1 MKSSQSEAAQEALRS
16 VAERYLEQGYR
27 VHVRP
32 TGKRFPAAL
41 ISLVPDMIIEKDG
54 ETRVVE
60 VNFVGEADQ
69 KRIGKLARK
78 VDALGWKMSF
88 VVLRREILEDDM
100 PNKGQVTRAEI
111 RKIIGEVEQKMLAER
126 LYKAAFV
133 WAWTALEGTMRR
145 LIEPNAE
152 SARPL
157 PPLTLL
163 NAVTSEGYISRKTS
177 YVTRNAIVHILT
189 HSRVTKASV
198 LRVLRAIEELETKE
212 GRRLAS

>member
-1 MKSSQSEAAQEALRS
+1 
-16 VAERYLEQGYR
+16 
-27 VHVRP
+27 
-32 TGKRFPAAL
+32 
-41 ISLVPDMIIEKDG
+41 MIIEKDG

-177 YVTRNAIVHILT
+177 LQLHAAYVTRNAIVHILT